1 MTTIAYLDCAATPPV
16 EPAVA
21 ELVSRYFK
29 EEVGNAASRTHEYGL
44 RAKQVVQA
52 ARHQIG
58 KVVDAEID
66 EVIFTSGATESNNLS
81 ILGLR
86 EYGEEQGKRHIVST
100 AIEHKAVLEPLEVL
114 EKKGFQVTLVK
125 PDETG
130 AVSAKAIKLAL
141 RDDTLLVSVMH
152 VNNETGIKQPIRDIA
167 AALQDHDAFFHVD
180 AAQGF
185 GKDIESLLS
194 KRIDLISISSHKI
207 YGPVGVGALITR
219 KRQFSRPPLMPLTF
233 GGGQE
238 KGLRPGT
245 LPTPLIA
252 GFGLAAEMALEHNAS
267 RRSVCEKIRA
277 EVVEALKKF
286 NIHLNGSDNLAVPHI
301 LNFSIDGLD
310 SEAVILAL
318 KDIAAI
324 SNGSACTSQKYTS
337 SHVLQAMGLDK
348 SSVQGAIRLSWSH
361 MTPDVNWDTISTKI
375 RAIL

>member
-1 MTTIAYLDCAATPPV
+1 MTPIAYLDCAATPPV

-21 ELVSRYFK
+21 ELVSKYFK

-44 RAKQVVQA
+44 RAKQAVQV
-52 ARHQIG
+52 ARRQVG

-86 EYGEEQGKRHIVST
+86 EYGDEQGKRHIVST
-100 AIEHKAVLEPLEVL
+100 AIEHKAVLEPLAFL
-114 EKKGFQVTLVK
+114 EKNGFQVTLVK

-130 AVSAKAIKLAL
+130 AVSAKKIKSAL

-152 VNNETGIKQPIRDIA
+152 VNNETGIKQPISDIA
-167 AALQDHDAFFHVD
+167 AALQDHDTFFHVD
-180 AAQGF
+180 AAQGY

-252 GFGLAAEMALEHNAS
+252 GFGLAAEMALENNAS

-286 NIHLNGSDNLAVPHI
+286 NIHFNGSEDLAMPHI

-348 SSVQGAIRLSWSH
+348 SCVQGAIRLSWSH
-361 MTPDVNWDTISTKI
+361 MTPEVNWNTFSTKI
-375 RAIL
+375 RAII